1 MARENMDRR
10 LAAIL
15 SADVVGYSR
24 LMGIDETG
32 TLSALRAHRA
42 ELIDPM
48 IAEHN
53 GRIVKLMG
61 DGLLVEFASA
71 IDAVECAAAIQQG
84 MAVRNAKVPDDRMIA
99 FRIGINLG
107 EVIIEEDDI
116 FGDGVNV
123 ASRLQEVA
131 ERGGIYLSGT
141 VFEQV
146 DGKVDLNFV
155 DRGNQQFKNIAKP
168 IRVYRVNL
176 LDILSTAEQR
186 PFFDMSS
193 QKKEPITGGC
203 LCDAV
208 RYEITE
214 PAIDVGY
221 CHCRM
226 CQRWTGAPVVAF
238 ASFPIGSIRFTR
250 GEPKYYESS
259 QGGPQYYKSSPLA
272 ERGFCANCGSSLTY
286 RPLIPQWSDFITVEL
301 GSLDHPENMTP
312 TWHLGIESQMP
323 WLDIHDNLPRVRCE
337 DSPDMVEAWA
347 GVGLPVPEP
356 NLR

>member
-1 MARENMDRR
+1 VARENIDRR

-32 TLSALRAHRA
+32 TLGALRAHRA
-42 ELIDPM
+42 ELIDTT

-53 GRIVKLMG
+53 GRVVKLMG

-71 IDAVECAAAIQQG
+71 IDAVECAVAIQQG

-107 EVIIEEDDI
+107 DVIIEGDDI

-123 ASRLQEVA
+123 AARLQEIA
-131 ERGGIYLSGT
+131 ERGGIYISGT

-146 DGKVDLNFV
+146 DGKVDLNFA

-176 LDILSTAEQR
+176 LDILATAEKR

-203 LCDAV
+203 LCGAV
-208 RYEITE
+208 RYEISE
-214 PAIDVGY
+214 PLIDAGF

-226 CQRWTGAPVVAF
+226 CQRFSGSPVSAF
-238 ASFPIGSIRFTR
+238 VSFPRESVRFTQ
-250 GEPKYYESS
+250 GEPKYYKSS
-259 QGGPQYYKSSPLA
+259 QGGPQYYKSSPLG
-272 ERGFCANCGSSLTY
+272 ERGFCANCGSSLTF
-286 RPLIPQWSDFITVEL
+286 RPSIPQWSDFIAVYM
-301 GSLDHPENMTP
+301 GSLDHPENITP
-312 TWHLGIESQMP
+312 TWHLGIESQIP
-323 WLDIHDNLPRVRCE
+323 WFHIHDNLPRVRCK
-337 DSPDMVEAWA
+337 DSPDMVEAWES
-347 GVGLPVPEP
+347 VGLPVPEP

>member
-1 MARENMDRR
+1 MAREKADRR

-32 TLSALRAHRA
+32 TLGALRAHRA
-42 ELIDPM
+42 ELIDPT
-48 IAEHN
+48 ISEHN
-53 GRIVKLMG
+53 GRVVKLMG

-71 IDAVECAAAIQQG
+71 INAVECAVADQQG
-84 MAVRNAKVPDDRMIA
+84 MAVRNAKVPDDRLTA

-107 EVIIEEDDI
+107 DVIVEGDDI

-123 ASRLQEVA
+123 AARLQEVA
-131 ERGGIYLSGT
+131 ERGGIYISGT

-155 DRGNQQFKNIAKP
+155 DRGDQQFKNIAKP

-176 LDILSTAEQR
+176 LDILATAEQR

-203 LCDAV
+203 LCGAV
-208 RYEITE
+208 RYEISE
-214 PAIDVGY
+214 SVIDAGF

-226 CQRWTGAPVVAF
+226 CQRFSGSPVSGF
-238 ASFPIGSIRFTR
+238 ASFPRGSVRFTQ
-250 GEPKYYESS
+250 GEPKYYASS
-259 QGGPQYYKSSPLA
+259 SLA
-272 ERGFCANCGSSLTY
+272 ERGFCANCGSSLTF
-286 RPLIPQWSDFITVEL
+286 RPLIPLWSDFFTIQI
-301 GSLDHPENMTP
+301 GSLDHPENIAP

-323 WLDIHDNLPRVRCE
+323 WLDVHDNLPRVRSN
-337 DSPDMVEAWA
+337 DSPDMVEAWES
-347 GVGLPVPEP
+347 VDLPVPDP